1 MRLLFSTLSILLCL
15 CFRPGGCL
23 DGTKT
28 LGPGRRHRGT
38 KKDRKSSA
46 SAVDKTSDWNAGW
59 SQRDT
64 RGTSSSGQA
73 DDTNMREETREVP
86 ANHAGGIMAIAED
99 LEQQEGEPQ
108 PDVQEKH

>member
-15 CFRPGGCL
+15 CFCPGGCL

-38 KKDRKSSA
+38 KKTGNPRPLQGT
-46 SAVDKTSDWNAGW
+46 KTSDWNAGW

-73 DDTNMREETREVP
+73 DDTNVREETREKFLNITP
-86 ANHAGGIMAIAED
+86 YGD
-99 LEQQEGEPQ
+99 CRRS
-108 PDVQEKH
+108 